1 MNGRELYELTPKC
14 TATRRDGAPCRC
26 VATRATVAKG
36 RALCPRHGG
45 GWRSGTTPAR
55 ASKDA
60 ARARARK
67 VKAAPAEIRA
77 LPEWRELEA
86 GRDVKRLA
94 WMVDA
99 WESYQQTA
107 DALAFQTARRELVQ
121 GHRAA
126 RQREAATMARRYAER
141 EALGIPH
148 PADPAKW

>member
-1 MNGRELYELTPKC
+1 MTGRELYELTPKC
-14 TATRRDGAPCRC
+14 SAIRRDGAPCRC

-45 GWRSGTTPAR
+45 GWKNTTGAR
-55 ASKDA
+55 ADKAA
-60 ARARARK
+60 ARSRARK
-67 VKAAPAEIRA
+67 AQTAPAEIRA

-86 GRDVKRLA
+86 GRDVKRMA

-107 DALAFQTARRELVQ
+107 DALAFQTARAELIA
-121 GHRAA
+121 GHRAV
-126 RQREAATMARRYAER
+126 RQREAAAMARRYAER

-148 PADPAKW
+148 PDNPARW